1 MNCFKFFAL
10 FCCLSFTLS
19 VGCGDGQKSAVID
32 ITPDQLEELDK
43 AARAQNDS
51 QKELEQKQIE
61 MEMAAAKAAR

>member
-1 MNCFKFFAL
+1 M
-10 FCCLSFTLS
+10 
-19 VGCGDGQKSAVID
+19 ID